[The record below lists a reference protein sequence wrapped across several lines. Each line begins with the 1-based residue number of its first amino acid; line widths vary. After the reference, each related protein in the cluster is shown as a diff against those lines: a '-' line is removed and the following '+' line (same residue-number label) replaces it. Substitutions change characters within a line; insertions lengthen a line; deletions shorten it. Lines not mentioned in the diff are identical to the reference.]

1 MKKITSCWVIILLIL
16 TVFSGMYLPV
26 LSEGD
31 TTHTTR
37 GARWSS
43 YKAYYNQTFT
53 INPAWDADK
62 VSMAV
67 LLQTNDQTPRN
78 KDPQGS
84 TQPPKFN
91 SAEVLQSTI
100 DFLDGTKTSTGTS
113 RNVLGELF
121 TATWCGFCPGGVGA
135 FDRLTR
141 DSSFFPTKTT
151 LVALHG
157 SGNHGTADGAARQS
171 WYNFGGIPTAIFD
184 GYECYTGGSTNPN
197 STTPES
203 HYKRIINNRATMQ
216 SIVDITTFGHKTST
230 SGWINASVELLSPT
244 PLRNLKVQFFVL
256 EDIYPANNSG
266 AFYRHTVQDILTPQ
280 DFISPNHQPNVK
292 SQLGGISIL
301 EDGSDSTSVQLAP
314 KFEDEDLDV
323 LSYNSNRD
331 GLNKHNITVEID
343 DEGNV
348 TLTPNANWNGIEEI
362 TFYANDNI
370 IDSAGNT
377 LTVTVIGV
385 NDAPTVAN
393 PMMDFTMFED
403 VPVEDKFDLNN
414 VFDDVDID
422 PELNTAPQAELEFT
436 YSGNENIDVA
446 IVNDWVS
453 FDPKPDWN
461 GNETVTIT
469 AKDTSGASVSD
480 NVRIWVRSGNDPP
493 ILSTPF
499 PDTVINE
506 DDMKKDFLDLYDY
519 FSDTDGDALTFDYE
533 SSENLEVRLK
543 GSLVTI
549 IPEDNYWGTEI
560 VTFKATDIPDSVPV
574 IGNMTVIVNS
584 VNDMPILNSTENW
597 VLNKGDVELAGTNV
611 ELKQNDEIV
620 LYVTAYDPADNDI
633 LKFSDDTDLFDIDPY
648 TGEISLTPTNDDVG
662 TYEVNIKVDDQ
673 QSTDNFATTPFTFVI
688 KNINDPPETPVITS
702 PAADS
707 THIVE
712 TDIEFKGTCD
722 DPDLYLDD
730 STERLTFKWTTDQST
745 DILSFDK
752 EFTTQLDEGVH
763 TITLTVTDRAGEE
776 TSTEITITVDIDRDK
791 DTDND
796 GIADYLDEDDDND
809 GIIDSWEL
817 QYELDPLNANDA
829 NRDLDNDG
837 FTNLEEFLGDDGK
850 LGGQDSSNPR
860 LKSSVPEVKDTSD
873 STDTNILTSPLV
885 SLGIIAVIVIIII
898 LIVLFFL
905 MRRRRKTKEEPA
917 ELVHTPYPAEQP
929 PTPHAP
935 QMMQPPPMQQPPY
948 MSQPPSYP
956 TYQTPSQGLSQE
968 DFDKTL
974 QQYMQMYPQEQPP
987 QQTSIQPQKDQFSIP
1002 GSTQPLP
1009 EIKETP
1015 LLPSQGLEPKA
1026 AALQDLP
1033 VDKEMDESPTQ
1044 QFDES
1049 PILETKTEPTV
1060 PTQITTDENCSHC
1073 GQPIKA
1079 GWVLC
1084 PNCKEL
1090 I

>member
-1 MKKITSCWVIILLIL
+1 ML
-16 TVFSGMYLPV
+16 TVFSGIYLPV
-26 LSEGD
+26 LSEED
-31 TTHTTR
+31 TTQVTTR

-53 INPAWDADK
+53 INPAWEADN
-62 VSMAV
+62 VSIAV
-67 LLQTNDQTPRN
+67 LLQTDEQTLRN

-84 TQPPKFN
+84 TQTPKFN
-91 SAEVLQSTI
+91 SAEVLQSAI
-100 DFLDGTKTSTGTS
+100 DFLDGTQTSTGTS

-121 TATWCGFCPGGVGA
+121 TATWCQYCPGGVGA
-135 FDRLTR
+135 FDRITR

-151 LVALHG
+151 LVELHG
-157 SGNHGTADGAARQS
+157 SGDHGTTDGAARQS
-171 WYNFGGIPTAIFD
+171 WYDFGGIPTAIFD
-184 GYECYTGGSTNPN
+184 GYECYTGGSTDPN
-197 STTPES
+197 ATSPES
-203 HYKRIINNRATMQ
+203 HYKRIINNRAAIQ

-230 SGWINASVELLSPT
+230 SGWINASVELLNPT

-256 EDIYPANNSG
+256 EDLYPANNTG
-266 AFYRHTVQDILTPQ
+266 AFYRHTVQEILTPQ
-280 DFISPNHQPNVK
+280 NFIPTNHQPNVK
-292 SQLGGISIL
+292 SQLSGITIL
-301 EDGSDSTSVQLAP
+301 EDGSDSTSIQLAP

-323 LSYNSNRD
+323 LTYHSNRD
-331 GLNKHNITVEID
+331 GLDKHNITVEID

-348 TLTPNANWNGIEEI
+348 TLTPDANWNGVEEI

-377 LTVTVIGV
+377 LTVTITSV

-393 PMMDFTMFED
+393 PMTDFTMFED
-403 VPVEDKFDLNN
+403 VSVEDKFDLNE

-422 PELNTAPQAELEFT
+422 PALNAIPQGGLEFT
-436 YSGNENIDVA
+436 YLGNENIVVT
-446 IVNDWVS
+446 IENDFVS

-461 GNETVTIT
+461 GNETITIT
-469 AKDTSGASVSD
+469 AKDSSSASASD

-499 PDTVINE
+499 PDTIIDE
-506 DDMKKDFLDLYDY
+506 DDMKKDFLDLNDY
-519 FSDTDGDALTFDYE
+519 FADTDGDALTFDYE
-533 SSENLEVRLK
+533 SSENLDVRLK

-549 IPEDNYWGTEI
+549 IPEDNYWGTEV
-560 VTFKATDIPDSVPV
+560 VTFKATDISGSEPV
-574 IGNMTVIVNS
+574 IGDMTVVIIP
-584 VNDMPILNSTENW
+584 VNDLPILNTTENW
-597 VLNKGDVELAGTNV
+597 ILNKGGVELAGTNV
-611 ELKQNDEIV
+611 EIKQDDEIV
-620 LYVTAYDPADNDI
+620 LYATAYDPADNDL
-633 LKFSDDTDLFDIDPY
+633 LKFSDDTDLFDIDPD
-648 TGEISLTPTNDDVG
+648 TGEIALTPTNDDVG

-673 QSTDNFATTPFTFVI
+673 QATDNIVQTTFTFMI
-688 KNINDPPETPVITS
+688 KNVNDPPETPVISS
-702 PAADS
+702 PEADS
-707 THIVE
+707 IHIVE

-730 STERLTFKWTTDQST
+730 STERLTYKWTTDQST
-745 DILSFDK
+745 DILSFDR
-752 EFTTQLDEGVH
+752 EFATQLEEGVY
-763 TITLTVTDRAGEE
+763 TITLTVSDRADES
-776 TSTEITITVDIDRDK
+776 TSTEITITVDIDRNK

-850 LGGQDSSNPR
+850 LGGQDSTNPR
-860 LKSSVPEVKDTSD
+860 VKSSAPEVKDTSS

-885 SLGIIAVIVIIII
+885 SLGIIAVIIIIII

-905 MRRRRKTKEEPA
+905 IRRRRKAQEEPA
-917 ELVHTPYPAEQP
+917 EPVHTPYPAEQP
-929 PTPHAP
+929 PTSQAP
-935 QMMQPPPMQQPPY
+935 QMMQQPPY
-948 MSQPPSYP
+948 MTQSPPYP
-956 TYQTPSQGLSQE
+956 TYQTPGQGLSQD

-974 QQYMQMYPQEQPP
+974 QQYMQMSQQEQQPP
-987 QQTSIQPQKDQFSIP
+987 RTTFEAQTDQLSIP
-1002 GSTQPLP
+1002 DSTQPLP

-1015 LLPSQGLEPKA
+1015 LLPSPELEPKTEMP
-1026 AALQDLP
+1026 QELP
-1033 VDKEMDESPTQ
+1033 TGGEMDEAPAQ
-1044 QFDES
+1044 QLDES
-1049 PILETKTEPTV
+1049 PVPETKAEPTIPSPSE
-1060 PTQITTDENCSHC
+1060 PTSQTIDENCSHC